1 MRGLDAEG
9 NGDLIVAADFGTSG
23 VKLGLVDAEF
33 RILGRVTIPYPLS
46 LPGPGCAEQNPRD
59 WWNALASGLRT
70 LSHDVEGLSTRA
82 AALVFCA
89 QLCGL
94 VCADGKG
101 APLRPAMIWLDK
113 RSAALTRTLTGGFP
127 SVQGYRLD
135 KVLRW
140 LLLANGAPSLTG
152 MDPTGKM
159 AWIARQEPET
169 FRRSAKLLDVKDW
182 LLHRATGRFCT
193 TADSANLSWLMDTRA
208 GREGWS
214 SALADPL
221 GIPLEKLPEIVDGRA
236 IVGGLLPAAA
246 ADLCLPAGLPVVAG
260 GGDVTATAI
269 GSGAVADGALHICA
283 STGGW
288 ISGFFP
294 GRRLNPLSAYAT
306 VSSSVGYRPLL
317 IAAQETA
324 GSAFTWLAQV
334 LEPGAATDNAA
345 LARLFADPGTPAAD
359 DPFFLPWLA
368 GERVPA
374 DDHRLRGS
382 FHGLNLG
389 HDRKA
394 LLRAAVEGVA
404 FNTRW
409 AYDKVVRERGAR
421 KDGPVPLVGGAALNP
436 FFAQTLAD
444 CLDRPVTV
452 GDPLFGG
459 VLGAA
464 AIASCALRWTETVWA
479 GAGTIAAQRSTLYE
493 PNPARVAAL
502 GQRYQRL
509 RILRDATVRLAKRS
523 EGKIFRP

>member
-1 MRGLDAEG
+1 MARPDGFGGTLKEQG
-9 NGDLIVAADFGTSG
+9 NARSGDLIVAADFGTSG
-23 VKLGLVDAEF
+23 VKLGLVDAQF
-33 RILGRVTIPYPLS
+33 RIVARVAVPYPLS
-46 LPGPGCAEQNPRD
+46 LPGPGCAEQDPQD
-59 WWNALASGLRT
+59 WWNALASGIRT
-70 LSHDVEGLSTRA
+70 LSREVEGLPERA
-82 AALVFCA
+82 AALVCCA

-94 VCADGKG
+94 VCTDADGT
-101 APLRPAMIWLDK
+101 PLRPALIWLDK
-113 RSAALTRTLTGGFP
+113 RSAPLTRELMGGFP

-135 KVLRW
+135 RLLRW
-140 LLLANGAPSLTG
+140 LPRANGAPSLNG

-159 AWIARQEPET
+159 AWIARHDPET

-182 LLHRATGRFCT
+182 LLHQATGRFCT
-193 TADSANLSWLMDTRA
+193 TADSANLTWLMDTRA

-236 IVGGLLPAAA
+236 VVGGLLPGAA
-246 ADLCLPAGLPVVAG
+246 ADLGLPAGLPVVAG
-260 GGDVTATAI
+260 CGDVTAGAI

-294 GRRLNPLSAYAT
+294 SRRLNPFSAYAT
-306 VSSSVGYRPLL
+306 ITSSIGYRPLL

-324 GSAFTWLAQV
+324 GSAFSWLAGV
-334 LEPGAATDNAA
+334 LEPDAALDNAG
-345 LARLFADPGTPAAD
+345 LASLFADPGIPADD

-389 HDRKA
+389 HDRRA
-394 LLRAAVEGVA
+394 LSRAVTEGVA
-404 FNTRW
+404 FNLRW
-409 AYDKVVRERGAR
+409 AYDKVIREKGA
-421 KDGPVPLVGGAALNP
+421 KTDGPLPLIGGAALNP

-444 CLDRPVTV
+444 CLDRPVAV
-452 GDPLFGG
+452 GDPLYGG

-464 AIASCALRWTETVWA
+464 AIAACALQWAETVWA
-479 GAGTIAAQRSTLYE
+479 GSEAIAARRSALHE
-493 PNPARVAAL
+493 PVPTRTAAL
-502 GQRYQRL
+502 TG
-509 RILRDATVRLAKRS
+509 RS
-523 EGKIFRP
+523 AA